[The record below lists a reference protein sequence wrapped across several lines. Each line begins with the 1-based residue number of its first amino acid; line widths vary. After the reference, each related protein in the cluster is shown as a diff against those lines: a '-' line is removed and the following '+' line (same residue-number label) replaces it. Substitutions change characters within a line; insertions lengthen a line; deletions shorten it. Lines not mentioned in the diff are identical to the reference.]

1 MNIPK
6 AQSAL
11 VPKSDL
17 PWSTRDALIRFVFYY
32 GLILVFLLILQL
44 GAYNIIANSNSSI
57 NPFIIAA
64 AINGIVGLV
73 LSFVFLSFDG
83 KKFSVLGLA
92 YHKQIILLA
101 FIAIITTVIA
111 LAIAYII
118 EIYGGVVK
126 ASELS
131 TKRFKIENLSNL
143 NIFVSYF
150 FIFLMTFFG
159 ISLGEEIMFRGY
171 ILNIIESQSG
181 FLKAAIVSSV
191 LFGFLHSFL
200 RLSGTQDVLNG
211 MIAVGVSALIFGFVF
226 AYAYK
231 ISGNNLVLPILIH
244 GIWDAIIFFFNN
256 DYYYSKL
263 INVIFEIF
271 SQLVAAIVLILLLF
285 ALSKVFSFQNSN

>member
-17 PWSTRDALIRFVFYY
+17 PWSTRDALIRLVLYY
-32 GLILVFLLILQL
+32 GLILVFLLTLQL
-44 GAYNIIANSNSSI
+44 GITNIISNINNSI
-57 NPFIIAA
+57 NPLIIDS
-64 AINGIVGLV
+64 AINGIIGLV
-73 LSFVFLSFDG
+73 LSFIFLSFDG
-83 KKFSVLGLA
+83 KRISVLGLT
-92 YHKQIILLA
+92 YHKKFILFV
-101 FIAIITTVIA
+101 FIALITTSIA
-111 LAIAYII
+111 LAVAYII

-126 ASELS
+126 VSEVINN
-131 TKRFKIENLSNL
+131 RYRIEDFSNLSNL
-143 NIFVSYF
+143 LNYF
-150 FIFLMTFFG
+150 MIFLMTFLG

-171 ILNIIESQSG
+171 ILNLIESQSG

>member
-11 VPKSDL
+11 APKSDL
-17 PWSTRDALIRFVFYY
+17 PWSTRDALIRLVFYY